1 MKKIL
6 EGFEPNGREN
16 CLCGS
21 QERYKNCCK
30 EEWPKYN
37 YTEKKEFASSLQ
49 ELRYLRAHVTWY
61 RLCHLAHTVPLTKLR
76 YHDGKLLRIDIE
88 AMHDFV
94 RGALQLYEKCGI
106 LDSYPCL
113 LDELKGAISDVRWE
127 WKILTE
133 RALFYLVIKN
143 DYDAARAALA
153 QYEWENIGDSD
164 LLEVYLDAYSDEAGH
179 VDSINIASKIVELT
193 KKDSSRFHYR
203 LAIAFQYF
211 LMNES
216 EKAERLAKDA
226 LKAYEDIPVEKRD
239 VYGRRILGTAV
250 KQLGQIL
257 NDGDMLR
264 RAIELL
270 AAEVDVKRY
279 KSNAIAEIWYEV
291 AECHHMLKEY
301 YMAEKLYCRSIS
313 IESTAL
319 ANIYLAKVQL
329 DLGRLGRAKEILG
342 GIVFELMSA
351 PNRFDYAIVKC
362 DVALVTKDAKD
373 IEDALSLIK
382 GIETKDPY
390 FKDLIQGL
398 LVALYE
404 LSIGKGTVQMD
415 SILARLNRYVTLNPN
430 LAGVGVNFN
439 AMIDDYLKRRPNR

>member
-1 MKKIL
+1 M
-6 EGFEPNGREN
+6 
-16 CLCGS
+16 
-21 QERYKNCCK
+21 
-30 EEWPKYN
+30 
-37 YTEKKEFASSLQ
+37 
-49 ELRYLRAHVTWY
+49 
-61 RLCHLAHTVPLTKLR
+61 
-76 YHDGKLLRIDIE
+76 
-88 AMHDFV
+88 
-94 RGALQLYEKCGI
+94 
-106 LDSYPCL
+106 
-113 LDELKGAISDVRWE
+113 
-127 WKILTE
+127 
-133 RALFYLVIKN
+133 IKN

-164 LLEVYLDAYSDEAGH
+164 LLEVYLDAYSDETGH
-179 VDSINIASKIVELT
+179 IDSINIASKIVELT
-193 KKDSSRFHYR
+193 KKDSSKFHYR

-239 VYGRRILGTAV
+239 VYGRRILGSAV

-257 NDGDMLR
+257 NDDDMLR
-264 RAIELL
+264 RSIELL

-319 ANIYLAKVQL
+319 ANMYLAKLQL
-329 DLGRLGRAKEILG
+329 DLGRLDRANEILG
-342 GIVFELMSA
+342 GIVFESMSA

-382 GIETKDPY
+382 RIETKDPY

-430 LAGVGVNFN
+430 LAGIGVNFN